1 MWMTFL
7 WLSLDLEFGKP
18 NDGLCYVALSLVS
31 LRLVLSLIW
40 VFGIEFDMLEFSI
53 LSLRWN
59 LVLSL
64 ICLKLVL
71 SVVSLV
77 VLSTMAFHKL
87 QGPLL
92 FLPYSTQN
100 T

>member
-40 VFGIEFDMLEFSI
+40 VFGIEFDVLEFSI
-53 LSLRWN
+53 EFGIEFEMEFGIEFDMLEFRPS
-59 LVLSL
+59 
-64 ICLKLVL
+64 
-71 SVVSLV
+71 
-77 VLSTMAFHKL
+77 
-87 QGPLL
+87 
-92 FLPYSTQN
+92 
-100 T
+100 